1 MITLEEDKRRRNTA
15 ASARFRQKKKLRESE
30 LERTAE
36 EQTERANALQSR
48 VDQLEQEV
56 KWLKGLLVEKDPA
69 LIGRASTA
77 PHVSVE

>member
-1 MITLEEDKRRRNTA
+1 EDKRRRNTA

-56 KWLKGLLVEKDPA
+56 KWLKGLLV
-69 LIGRASTA
+69 
-77 PHVSVE
+77 